1 MFTLVKSVE
10 KLGAFESFVNG
21 KGIAGVLQLVISW

>member
-10 KLGAFESFVNG
+10 KLGAFEIFVNV
-21 KGIAGVLQLVISW
+21 KGIAGVLSLF